1 MSASY
6 VWRADRRTWLVTVH
20 WNRERE
26 RIKVESEQ
34 AAKDLVRHIAKL
46 ELAGTNVIEALRR
59 ARTVPLPASPAATH
73 PRLRDALP
81 EWLERQARAGEIR
94 ASTER
99 LYRGRLR
106 LWCYAHPLPDGR
118 ALGDV
123 TVDAVTREMLG
134 AMIRR
139 IREAGRSM
147 AIIEGVRNPL
157 RSYFADLIE
166 TKVLSAPNPAADLKH
181 FVGRGAHRQARERK
195 AVHFSQE
202 EGPQLVATAK
212 ALCPRWAP
220 FILTGLLAGLR
231 WGESAALRR
240 SDIDWRRGYLTVE
253 RTVSD
258 KGRSIAACKD
268 HEGRR
273 VKASPAL
280 LAALRAHGEA
290 MTLEGQVNGWNP
302 DQRALVF
309 PTSQGN
315 VLRYSYFLED
325 VWQPLLAK
333 AGLPYRKYHATRHTY
348 ATWLLEAGTDIRWVQ
363 GQMGHATI
371 GQTADTYGH
380 VQPERHEAAVTGLDR
395 YLI

>member
-26 RIKVESEQ
+26 RIKVDSEQ
-34 AAKDLVRHIAKL
+34 AARDLVRHITKL
-46 ELAGTNVIEALRR
+46 ELAGTNVIQAIRR
-59 ARTVPLPASPAATH
+59 ARTEPPASPAAPF

-81 EWLERQARAGEIR
+81 EWVERQARAGEIR
-94 ASTER
+94 ASTAR
-99 LYRGRLR
+99 IYRDRLR
-106 LWCYAHPLPDGR
+106 LWCYPHPLVDGR
-118 ALGDV
+118 TLGDV
-123 TVDAVTREMLG
+123 RADAVTREMLG

-147 AIIEGVRNPL
+147 AIVEGVRNPL
-157 RSYFADLIE
+157 RSYFADLVE
-166 TKVLSAPNPAADLKH
+166 TKVLPGPNPAADLKH
-181 FVGRGAHRQARERK
+181 FIGKGAHRQARGRP

-202 EGPQLVATAK
+202 EGPQLVGTAK

-231 WGESAALRR
+231 WGEAAALRR
-240 SDIDWRRGYLTVE
+240 SDLDWTRGYITVA

-258 KGRSIAACKD
+258 KGRAVTAPKD

-280 LAALRAHGEA
+280 LAALRGHVEA
-290 MTLEGQVNGWNP
+290 MELEGQVKGWGAE
-302 DQRALVF
+302 QRALAF

-315 VLRYSYFLED
+315 VLRYPYFLER

-333 AGLPYRKYHATRHTY
+333 AGLPYRKYHSTRHTF
-348 ATWLLEAGTDIRWVQ
+348 ATWLLEDGADLRWVQ
-363 GQMGHATI
+363 QQMGHATI

-380 VQPERHEAAVTGLDR
+380 VQPERHEAAVAGLDR
-395 YLI
+395 YLR